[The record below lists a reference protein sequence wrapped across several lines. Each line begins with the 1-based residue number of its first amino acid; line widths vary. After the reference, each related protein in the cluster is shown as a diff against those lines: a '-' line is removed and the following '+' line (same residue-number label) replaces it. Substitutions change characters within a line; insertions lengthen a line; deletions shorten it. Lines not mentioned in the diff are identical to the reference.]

1 MQSQIRANIELL
13 RFIHRFKIVNYQLGN
28 LIHIIHRSAFLLI
41 LFVKYSI
48 TCKPRCCLQ
57 KIIINVHPRCLTGI
71 SEITV

>member
-1 MQSQIRANIELL
+1 MQSLIRANIEPL

-41 LFVKYSI
+41 LFVKYLI

-57 KIIINVHPRCLTGI
+57 KKIVDVHPRSLIGI
-71 SEITV
+71 REITV